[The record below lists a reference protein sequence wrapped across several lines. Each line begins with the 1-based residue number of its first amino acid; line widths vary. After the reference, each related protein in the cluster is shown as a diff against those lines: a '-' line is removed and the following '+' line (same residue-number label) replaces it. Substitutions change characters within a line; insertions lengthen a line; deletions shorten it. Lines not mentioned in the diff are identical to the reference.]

1 MSCMRVTFALQKVEG
16 VTAQIRSESS
26 ICNTLYLRYGYIL
39 MEGSKITS
47 HHLFLDVMQ
56 SGQNKKLSQAILFLC
71 TSDFLFHWF

>member
-16 VTAQIRSESS
+16 VTPQIRSDSL
-26 ICNTLYLRYGYIL
+26 ILRYGYIL

-56 SGQNKKLSQAILFLC
+56 SGQNEKIITNNHFSL
-71 TSDFLFHWF
+71 HV

>member
-16 VTAQIRSESS
+16 VTAQIRSESL
-26 ICNTLYLRYGYIL
+26 ICNLTNTIYLRYGYIL

-56 SGQNKKLSQAILFLC
+56 SGQNEKIITNNYSSL
-71 TSDFLFHWF
+71 HV

>member
-16 VTAQIRSESS
+16 LTPQIRSESL
-26 ICNTLYLRYGYIL
+26 ICNLTLRYGYIL

-56 SGQNKKLSQAILFLC
+56 SGQNERIITNNHFSL
-71 TSDFLFHWF
+71 HV